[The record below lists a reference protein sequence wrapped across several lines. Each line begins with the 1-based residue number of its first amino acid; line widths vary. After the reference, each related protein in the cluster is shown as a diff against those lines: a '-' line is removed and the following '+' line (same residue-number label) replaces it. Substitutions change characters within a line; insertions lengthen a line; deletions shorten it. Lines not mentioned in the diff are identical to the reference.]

1 MPWAITAVGADG
13 QKTAPAARPRP
24 GRAALLIGAASAPQ
38 AAISGFH
45 GPYTIPGTAT
55 AAQGVRKEKTMR
67 HHQGTRLAR
76 CARRLGVD
84 RNPLRRRTDRIE
96 AVIRIA
102 TMILLLAAVPLAM
115 ITAGRQA
122 DHLALSHVHAQQ
134 AADHQ
139 VTAVLL
145 QQAPP
150 TRMPDPYSPVQMATV
165 LARWQPP
172 GQVPRT
178 GQVPAPAC
186 AGPGS
191 TVSVWLNA
199 SGAVTSPP
207 PDHQMIAGTVVIA
220 AIWTGLIT
228 ILLVLGAS
236 ALTRRVLDRQ
246 RIRAWDAEWRATGP
260 RWSGHR
266 S

>member
-1 MPWAITAVGADG
+1 
-13 QKTAPAARPRP
+13 
-24 GRAALLIGAASAPQ
+24 
-38 AAISGFH
+38 
-45 GPYTIPGTAT
+45 
-55 AAQGVRKEKTMR
+55 MR
-67 HHQGTRLAR
+67 RHEGTRLAR
-76 CARRLGVD
+76 FARRLGVD
-84 RNPLRRRTDRIE
+84 RNPLRRRMDRIE
-96 AVIRIA
+96 AVIRLA

-145 QQAPP
+145 QAPATGVP
-150 TRMPDPYSPVQMATV
+150 NPYSSVQMTTV

-178 GQVPAPAC
+178 GQIPAPSGG
-186 AGPGS
+186 GPGS

-207 PDHQMIAGTVVIA
+207 PDHQMIVGNVFIA
-220 AIWTGLIT
+220 AIWTGLVT

-246 RIRAWDAEWRATGP
+246 RMRAWDAEWRATGP

>member
-1 MPWAITAVGADG
+1 M
-13 QKTAPAARPRP
+13 
-24 GRAALLIGAASAPQ
+24 IGAASAPQ
-38 AAISGFH
+38 AAMSGFH
-45 GPYTIPGTAT
+45 GPYTIPDTAPPPW
-55 AAQGVRKEKTMR
+55 GFRKEQTMR
-67 HHQGTRLAR
+67 RHEGTRLAR
-76 CARRLGVD
+76 FARRLGVD

-96 AVIRIA
+96 AVIRLA

-122 DHLALSHVHAQQ
+122 DHLALSQVHAQQ
-134 AADHQ
+134 VADHQ

-145 QQAPP
+145 QQAPATGVP
-150 TRMPDPYSPVQMATV
+150 NPYSSVQMTTV

-178 GQVPAPAC
+178 GQVPAPVG

-199 SGAVTSPP
+199 SGTVTSAP
-207 PDHQMIAGTVVIA
+207 PDHQTIVGNVLIA
-220 AIWTGLIT
+220 AFWTGLVT

-236 ALTRRVLDRQ
+236 ALTRRILDRH
-246 RIRAWDAEWRATGP
+246 RMRAWDAEWRATGP
-260 RWSGHR
+260 RWSDHR